1 MAMSPV
7 MRNRLLALSGA
18 GAVAIAG
25 TMITDLEGVR
35 YTPYY
40 DVAGVLTVCYGHT
53 GADIIK
59 SKTYT
64 ADECRAMLD
73 KDLVPFARSVERSVK
88 VPASEYQ
95 KAALISF
102 SYNVGVTAFE
112 HSSLLRQLN
121 AGNYSQAC
129 EGLKAWVYA
138 GKGKE
143 KKAWPGLMNRR
154 EVEREVCMWGEK
166 PQTLG
171 DDFGPLNAGTPG
183 AAPGVF

>member
-7 MRNRLLALSGA
+7 LRNRLLAMSGA
-18 GAVAIAG
+18 GAIAIAG
-25 TMITDLEGVR
+25 TMLTDLEGVR

-59 SKTYT
+59 TKTYSAT
-64 ADECRAMLD
+64 ECQAMLD

-88 VPASEYQ
+88 VPTTEYQ

-112 HSSLLRQLN
+112 RSSLLRQLN
-121 AGNYSQAC
+121 AGNYQAAC
-129 EGLKAWVYA
+129 DGLRQWTYA
-138 GKGKE
+138 GGKQW
-143 KKAWPGLMNRR
+143 KGLMNRR
-154 EVEREVCMWGEK
+154 DVEREVCMWGEK
-166 PQTLG
+166 PQKA
-171 DDFGPLNAGTPG
+171 DDSFGPLNAGTPG
-183 AAPGVF
+183 GTPGVF